1 MEVGIGTRGNSKRPA
16 CRSRKTKCNRVSS
29 CSTCIA
35 ANLTCCITR
44 QAQITAD
51 SDSSMPN
58 VDNPNLRELEED
70 TTILGSFCWI

>member
-35 ANLTCCITR
+35 ANLTCRITR